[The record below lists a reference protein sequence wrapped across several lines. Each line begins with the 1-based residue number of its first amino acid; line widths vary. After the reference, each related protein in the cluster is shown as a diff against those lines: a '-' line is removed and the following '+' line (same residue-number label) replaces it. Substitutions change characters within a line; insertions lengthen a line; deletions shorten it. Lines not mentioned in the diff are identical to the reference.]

1 MNENKEKIDYTD
13 KDCEKYH
20 QEVDNTCQREERQK
34 MSRWLDM
41 AYEIVEKKAV
51 ALPRINQHIL
61 ASVIA
66 TKLLEQY
73 SKGVQDEIV
82 RISGF
87 SKKI

>member
-1 MNENKEKIDYTD
+1 
-13 KDCEKYH
+13 
-20 QEVDNTCQREERQK
+20 
-34 MSRWLDM
+34 M